1 VRIRTARGWSGWTRF
16 KDRARILSGPGS
28 KTNTSGEALAMSTDA
43 DIATGEPVRRA
54 RSGQGPWQ
62 RAWRIIS
69 RDKAAIAAAIVL
81 LAIILASL
89 AAPLY
94 ADYASE
100 TDPFRSNLSGKIVLD
115 GKRVKIMQAS
125 TEGLGLGVT
134 PIGPTWQARYFLG
147 ADAQGRDV
155 AARLL
160 YGGRNSLLIAGAS
173 TLITLALAAIVGVSA
188 GFFGGATD
196 MVLSRILDILWAFPV
211 YLLAISLSI
220 VLLSQGIVIGPIEI
234 TSGSLLLPIAI
245 IGIIYV
251 PYIARPVRG
260 HVLMLKESEFVLAAR
275 GLGIPRWRI
284 LIKDILPNVT
294 TTLIVYIPLMMA
306 LNIVTESALSFLSIG
321 VQAPD
326 ASWGT
331 IIQDGQTLLYSR
343 PIVAL
348 APGLAI
354 VLTVLSLNVLGD
366 SVRDA
371 LDPRTKLR

>member
-1 VRIRTARGWSGWTRF
+1 MSQISNMEQSGPYSPPEGVG
-16 KDRARILSGPGS
+16 LSG
-28 KTNTSGEALAMSTDA
+28 NDTDKSQP
-43 DIATGEPVRRA
+43 DGRRQGKGQ
-54 RSGQGPWQ
+54 GQGPWR
-62 RAWRIIS
+62 RAARIILKD
-69 RDKAAIAAAIVL
+69 RAALVAALVL
-81 LAIILASL
+81 LTIIISCLC
-89 AAPLY
+89 APLY
-94 ADYASE
+94 AGYVAGS
-100 TDPFRSNLSGKIVLD
+100 DPFRSHLSAKIMVD
-115 GKRVKIMQAS
+115 GKSTKVMQPS

-134 PIGPTWQARYFLG
+134 PIGPTWQGQYLLG

-173 TLITLALAAIVGVSA
+173 TLICLVLAAAFGISA
-188 GFFGGATD
+188 GFFGGWVD
-196 MVLSRILDILWAFPV
+196 MVLSRIMDVLWAFPV

-220 VLLSQGIVIGPIEI
+220 VLISQGITIGPIEL
-234 TSGSLLLPIAI
+234 TSGSLLLPIGI

-251 PYIARPVRG
+251 PYIARPIRG
-260 HVLMLKESEFVLAAR
+260 RVLTLKESEFVLAAR

-284 LIKDILPNVT
+284 LLMDILPNVS

-343 PIVAL
+343 PAVAL

-366 SVRDA
+366 AVRDA
-371 LDPRTKLR
+371 IDPRTKLH

>member
-1 VRIRTARGWSGWTRF
+1 MTDDMEDGGPAGAAAKRG
-16 KDRARILSGPGS
+16 
-28 KTNTSGEALAMSTDA
+28 
-43 DIATGEPVRRA
+43 
-54 RSGQGPWQ
+54 GQSPWQ
-62 RAWRIIS
+62 RAWRILKSDRSAIT
-69 RDKAAIAAAIVL
+69 AAVIL
-81 LAIILASL
+81 LVIILSSL

-94 ADYASE
+94 ASHVSG
-100 TDPFRSNLSGKIVLD
+100 TDPFRSNLSGKIMID
-115 GKRVKIMQAS
+115 GKRTKIMQAS

-134 PIGPTWQARYFLG
+134 PIGPTWQAQYLLG

-160 YGGRNSLLIAGAS
+160 YGGRNSLLIAGSA
-173 TLITLALAAIVGVSA
+173 TAICLVLAALVGISA
-188 GFFGGATD
+188 GFFGGVTD

-220 VLLSQGIVIGPIEI
+220 VLISQGITIGPIEI
-234 TSGSLLLPIAI
+234 TSGSLLLPIGI

-251 PYIARPVRG
+251 PYIARPIRG
-260 HVLMLKESEFVLAAR
+260 RVLTLKESEFVLAAK
-275 GLGIPRWRI
+275 GLGIPRSRI
-284 LIKDILPNVT
+284 LFKDILPNVT

-354 VLTVLSLNVLGD
+354 VLTVLALNVLGD

-371 LDPRTKLR
+371 LDPKTKLS

>member
-1 VRIRTARGWSGWTRF
+1 MTDDMEDGGPAGAAAKRG
-16 KDRARILSGPGS
+16 
-28 KTNTSGEALAMSTDA
+28 
-43 DIATGEPVRRA
+43 
-54 RSGQGPWQ
+54 GQSPWQ
-62 RAWRIIS
+62 RAWRILKS
-69 RDKAAIAAAIVL
+69 DRSAIAAAVIL
-81 LAIILASL
+81 LVIILSSL

-94 ADYASE
+94 ASHVSG
-100 TDPFRSNLSGKIVLD
+100 TDPFRSNLSGKIMID
-115 GKRVKIMQAS
+115 GKRTKIMQAS

-134 PIGPTWQARYFLG
+134 PIGPTWQAQYLLG

-160 YGGRNSLLIAGAS
+160 YGGRNSLLIAGSA
-173 TLITLALAAIVGVSA
+173 TAICLVLAALVGISA
-188 GFFGGATD
+188 GFFGGVTD

-220 VLLSQGIVIGPIEI
+220 VLISQGISIGPIEI
-234 TSGSLLLPIAI
+234 TSGSLLLPIGI

-251 PYIARPVRG
+251 PYIARPIRG
-260 HVLMLKESEFVLAAR
+260 RVLTLKESEFVLAAK

-284 LIKDILPNVT
+284 LFKDILPNVT

-343 PIVAL
+343 PVVAL

-354 VLTVLSLNVLGD
+354 VLTVLALNVLGD

-371 LDPRTKLR
+371 LDPKTKLS